1 MRRKWLK
8 WVVWIL
14 LTPIILFVILMVLLY
29 IPPVQNLIR
38 KQATAIASEA
48 TGMDIS
54 VERIDLRFPLNLL
67 VRGVQVIQPIQAD
80 KQISSAPGDS
90 LAVKQVS
97 DTLLTL
103 ESLNVRVQAWPL
115 IRGKVELD
123 EVTVN
128 GVFLNSADLIEGIRI
143 RGVLGRF
150 FLESHGIDLKKEDA
164 VINRVELSDTHMLV
178 VMNDTTTAE
187 PDTTTTALNWKVA
200 LHKLALKNVSVDLQ
214 MPLDSMRLAARLGD
228 AEVDDA
234 VADLGGQ
241 MYGLKKF
248 ELSSTTVNYDTG
260 SQLLSAINS
269 LIDTGSLAAT
279 DSTGV
284 KPAPG
289 FDASHIALRDIRIGV
304 DSVLY
309 HGRNINAVIREF
321 SMNERSGLS
330 ITSLTGRVFADS
342 TVIQVPSLK
351 LLTPHS
357 EMDFTA
363 QTYWEL
369 VEIPTSG
376 RLSARFNARIGKQDV
391 MLFAGDL
398 PDTFKD
404 AYPFRPLTIRAGTEG
419 NFKQMQISRF
429 NIDLPGAFTLNGG
442 GEIWNLTD
450 SLTRNGSI
458 DFDIRTQNLNF
469 LTGLTGVTPDGSI
482 VVPDSMHLAARLGL
496 DGPNYD
502 ASLKLK
508 EREGLL
514 NLLARYNTSTEA
526 YQADL
531 HVDAL
536 QVHHFLPKDSIY
548 TLSAK
553 VAAKG
558 KGFDPANHRTVAAVQ
573 ASLGE
578 LQYGHW
584 NISGIDLTAGLK
596 SALATVHMTSD
607 NALLKM
613 QADADMRL
621 DRKYLDGKVAMNV
634 ENVGLHELGI
644 SPKPLKHPFAFTLGA
659 EARHDSIKMS
669 MDAGDLDFQFRARST
684 LQKLMDQGTAFATL
698 LTRQIELK
706 QLDHAE
712 LRKALP
718 SAGMQLKAGKQNP
731 VSYFL
736 ATKDISFDDFILR
749 FGTTPRR
756 GINGRT
762 AIHGLRMDSLQLD
775 TIFFAISQD
784 TARMKLQGGVIN
796 GPKNPQFV
804 FRSTLTGE
812 IRNED
817 AELTL
822 NYVDAKGDTGLD
834 LGINARPLIEGRGRG
849 NGIAFRLTPAEPIIA
864 FQKFHFVDNSDWIY
878 LHKNMRVYA
887 NVDMWDDEGM
897 GFRVHSVQGDT
908 VSLQNIDVEIRRI
921 RLDEITSVLPYFPE
935 ITGLF
940 SAEAHYI
947 QTEKDLQLSAEASID
962 ELTYERQRIGDIT
975 LGATWL
981 PGEQGKQYLN
991 AYLNHDKVEVLIA
1004 DGKLLPTS
1012 TGKDSLEVN
1021 TTLEHFPLRIAN
1033 AFIPDEL
1040 VTLAGDMD
1048 GDLNITGSTEQ
1059 PLINGELILDSVS
1072 VLSRQYGANFLFDN
1086 RPVQLKNNRLIFDKF
1101 AIYTT
1106 GKNPFTIDGYV
1117 DFRDMS
1123 RPMAS
1128 LNLLAENYT
1137 LLNAKRTRESLVYG
1151 KVFADLRATIKG
1163 PLDGLN
1169 MRGNLNL
1176 LGNTDVSYVLTDSP
1190 LTVQDR
1196 LGSLVTF
1203 TSFSDTT
1210 TVVRQEVPTVSLGG
1224 LDMLMMVHIDP
1235 SVRVKVDLDA
1245 SDNRIELEGGGDL
1258 SMKYTPQGDLTLTGR
1273 YTLSGGLMKYSLP
1286 IIAVKEFAIDN
1297 GSYVDW
1303 TGNPMDPMLNFKA
1316 TDRIRASVSEGENGG
1331 TRMVNFDVSIV
1342 VKNRLDNL
1350 SFAFD
1355 VAAPE
1360 DATIQNELTAM
1371 GAEERGKQALYIM
1384 LMKTYLGTGP
1394 IGGGGGGLGKL
1405 NMGSALNSVLSSQI
1419 NSLMG
1424 NLKNASVSV
1433 GVEDHDASDTGG
1445 KRTDYS
1451 FRYSQRLFNNRFQI
1465 VIGGKVST
1473 GENATNDA
1481 ESFIDNISLEYRL
1494 DRTGTRYVRLFYDKN
1509 YESVLEG
1516 EITETGVGLVLRKKL
1531 DKLSELFIF
1540 KKKK

>member
-1 MRRKWLK
+1 MRRKWLRTAL
-8 WVVWIL
+8 WVL
-14 LTPIILFVILMVLLY
+14 LTPIILFIILMILLY
-29 IPPVQNLIR
+29 VPPVQNLIR
-38 KQATAIASEA
+38 KQATAIASDA

-67 VRGVQVIQPIQAD
+67 VRGVLVVQPAD
-80 KQISSAPGDS
+80 SAVDVQHP
-90 LAVKQVS
+90 
-97 DTLLTL
+97 DTLLNL
-103 ESLNVRVQAWPL
+103 GSLNVRVQAWPL
-115 IRGKVELD
+115 LKGKVEVDDITLKQ
-123 EVTVN
+123 VAVN
-128 GVFLNSADLIEGIRI
+128 SSNLMEGMCIK
-143 RGVLGRF
+143 GVLGHF
-150 FLESHGIDLKKEDA
+150 FFESHGIDLTKEDA
-164 VINRVELSDTHMLV
+164 ILNNIELSDTHVQVMLA
-178 VMNDTTTAE
+178 DTTET
-187 PDTTTTALNWKVA
+187 PKDTTDTALNWKVT
-200 LHKLALKNVSVDLQ
+200 LHTLKLKNVSVDLQ
-214 MPLDSMRLAARLGD
+214 MPLDSMGLKAHIGD
-228 AEVDDA
+228 AEIADA
-234 VADLGGQ
+234 AADLKHQ
-241 MYGLKKF
+241 FYGWRKF
-248 ELSSTTVNYDTG
+248 LLTGTSVNYDTG
-260 SQLLSAINS
+260 GPGSAI
-269 LIDTGSLAAT
+269 
-279 DSTGV
+279 
-284 KPAPG
+284 G
-289 FDASHIALRDIRIGV
+289 FDPSHIALRDIRLGI
-304 DSVLY
+304 DSVMY
-309 HGRNINAVIREF
+309 YGRDMNAVIREF
-321 SMNERSGLS
+321 SMYERSGLS
-330 ITSLTGRVFADS
+330 VTSLTGRLFADS
-342 TVIQVPSLK
+342 TVIRIPSLK

-357 EMDFTA
+357 EMNLTA

-369 VEIPTSG
+369 INIPTTG
-376 RLSARFNARIGKQDV
+376 RLTARFNARIGKQDV
-391 MLFAGDL
+391 LLFAGGL
-398 PDTFKD
+398 PEAFKE
-404 AYPFRPLTIRAGTEG
+404 AYPFRPLVIHAGTEG
-419 NFKQMQISRF
+419 NLKQMQISRF
-429 NIDLPGAFTLNGG
+429 TAELPGAFSLSGG
-442 GEIWNLTD
+442 GEFWSLTD
-450 SLTRNGSI
+450 SVKRNGSM
-458 DFDIRTQNLNF
+458 DFEMHTQNLNF
-469 LTGLTGVTPDGSI
+469 LTGLADIAPDGSI
-482 VVPDSMHLAARLGL
+482 IVPDSMHLAARLGME
-496 DGPNYD
+496 G
-502 ASLKLK
+502 AQCTAALKLK
-508 EREGLL
+508 EKEGAL
-514 NLLARYNTSTEA
+514 NLDAAYNLATEA
-526 YQADL
+526 YHADL
-531 HVDAL
+531 AINNL

-548 TLSAK
+548 TLTAKMSAK
-553 VAAKG
+553 GQGVDVASRK
-558 KGFDPANHRTVAAVQ
+558 TVAALN
-573 ASLGE
+573 ASLE
-578 LQYGHW
+578 KLQYGHW
-584 NISGIDLTAGLK
+584 DISGVDVHAGLK
-596 SALATVHMTSD
+596 SSVATVRLASD
-607 NALLKM
+607 NVLLKM
-613 QADADMRL
+613 QGNADMRL
-621 DRKYLDGKVAMNV
+621 DRNYLDGALDLNV
-634 ENVGLHELGI
+634 EEVNLHKLGLV
-644 SPKPLKHPFAFTLGA
+644 PRPLQHPFAFTMGA
-659 EARHDSIKMS
+659 EARHDSLKLRL
-669 MDAGDLDFQFRARST
+669 DAGDLNLRFRAHST
-684 LQKLMDQGTAFATL
+684 LKKLMEQSDKFVSI
-698 LTRQIELK
+698 LTKQIDERR
-706 QLDHAE
+706 LDHAA
-712 LRKALP
+712 LRQVLP
-718 SAGMQLKAGKQNP
+718 SAGMHLEAGNQNP

-736 ATKDISFDDFILR
+736 AAKGISYNDFKLS
-749 FGTTPRR
+749 FGFTPQV

-762 AIHGLRMDSLQLD
+762 AVHGLRMDSLQLD
-775 TIFFAISQD
+775 TIFFTVKQD

-812 IRNED
+812 VRNED
-817 AELTL
+817 AELTVD
-822 NYVDAKGDTGLD
+822 YVNGKGQTGVLF
-834 LGINARPLIEGRGRG
+834 GINARPLTEGHGRG
-849 NGIAFRLTPAEPIIA
+849 NGVLLNLIPAEPIIA
-864 FQKFHFVDNSDWIY
+864 FRKFHFADNSNWIY